1 MRLTKPLPGYW
12 GEYARLQYRS
22 AHVSVVVALFA
33 GIAIG
38 VSLGL
43 LGGGGSILAVPAL
56 VYLLDQPI
64 DAAVPTS
71 LLVVGIA
78 SVGGVVAH
86 ARDGDVRWKT
96 AAGFALPGVIT
107 SFAGAWVNSRLDQNV
122 MLLVFAG
129 LMVVVALH
137 MLFAGDHEPND
148 GEPRF
153 TGSTRLL
160 VAGVAGAVVGF
171 LTGLLGVGGGFLIVP
186 ALLLTLELPM
196 AVAVGTSLV
205 VIVANSVAGFVAN
218 VSGAEIDLAVAVAF
232 IVGGLVGA
240 VPGSRLAPRL
250 DEDRLRIGFAV
261 FILAV
266 AAFVIVQVAF
276 LGGATR

>member
-1 MRLTKPLPGYW
+1 MT
-12 GEYARLQYRS
+12 
-22 AHVSVVVALFA
+22 VVIALAA
-33 GIAIG
+33 GLAIG

-71 LLVVGIA
+71 LLVVGTA
-78 SVGGVVAH
+78 SVGGAITH
-86 ARDGDVRWKT
+86 ARGGDVRWKT
-96 AAGFALPGVIT
+96 AVGFALPGLAT
-107 SFAGAWVNSRLDQNV
+107 SFAGAWVNSRLDQDV
-122 MLLVFAG
+122 LLLVFAG

-137 MLFAGDHEPND
+137 MLFGNDHEPGD

-153 TGSTRLL
+153 TGTTRLL
-160 VAGVAGAVVGF
+160 VAGLAGALVGF

-186 ALLLTLELPM
+186 ALLLTLQLPM

-205 VIVANSVAGFVAN
+205 VIVANSVAGFAAN
-218 VSGAEIDLAVAVAF
+218 VSGAEIDLAVAGAF

-240 VPGSRLAPRL
+240 IPGSRLAPRL

-266 AAFVIVQVAF
+266 AAFVIVEVAF